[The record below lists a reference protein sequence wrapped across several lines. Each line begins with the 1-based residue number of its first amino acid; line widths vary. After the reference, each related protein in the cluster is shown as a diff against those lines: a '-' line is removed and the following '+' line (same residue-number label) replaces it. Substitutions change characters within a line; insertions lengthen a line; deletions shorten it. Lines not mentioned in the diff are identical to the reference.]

1 MGKFDF
7 LTKLG
12 ESKND
17 YEVVNVEKDVKDKML
32 YLEILVNR
40 NLMQEEF
47 KEQLVD
53 FYLSKKI
60 TESKFFE
67 NVQKSIRVLEK
78 AEFKLISVDGD
89 MFKLKNDKPEY
100 VGTID
105 RMPDDKTHVLPDT
118 GKVSYSFIK
127 ELFEHLK
134 NRTLT
139 LKEINALSDL
149 LDFKLLKVFNVK
161 QTKIPQE

>member
-17 YEVVNVEKDVKDKML
+17 YEVVNVEKDIKDKML

-40 NLMQEEF
+40 NLMQGEF

-53 FYLSKKI
+53 YYLNKKI

-67 NVQKSIRVLEK
+67 NVQKSILVLEK
-78 AEFKLISVDGD
+78 AEFKIISVDED

-105 RMPDDKTHVLPDT
+105 RMPDDKTQLLPNT

-127 ELFEHLK
+127 QLFEHLK
-134 NRTLT
+134 YRTLS

-149 LDFKLLKVFNVK
+149 LDFKFLKVFNVE

>member
-12 ESKND
+12 ESKSD
-17 YEVVNVEKDVKDKML
+17 YEVVNVEKDIKDKML

-40 NLMQEEF
+40 NLMQAEF
-47 KEQLVD
+47 KEQLID
-53 FYLSKKI
+53 YYLNKKI

-67 NVQKSIRVLEK
+67 NVQKSILVLEK
-78 AEFKLISVDGD
+78 AEFKIISVDED
-89 MFKLKNDKPEY
+89 MFKLKNDTPEY

-105 RMPDDKTHVLPDT
+105 RMPDDNTQLLANT

-127 ELFEHLK
+127 QLFEHLK
-134 NRTLT
+134 YRMMT

-149 LDFKLLKVFNVK
+149 LDFNFLKVFNVE

>member
-17 YEVVNVEKDVKDKML
+17 YEVVNVEKDIKDKML

-40 NLMQEEF
+40 NLMQKEF

-53 FYLSKKI
+53 YYLGKKI

-67 NVQKSIRVLEK
+67 NVQKSILVLEK
-78 AEFKLISVDGD
+78 AEFKIISVDED
-89 MFKLKNDKPEY
+89 MFKLKNEKPEY

-105 RMPDDKTHVLPDT
+105 RMPDDKTQLLPNT
-118 GKVSYSFIK
+118 GKVSYLFIK
-127 ELFEHLK
+127 QLFEHLK
-134 NRTLT
+134 HRTMT

-149 LDFKLLKVFNVK
+149 LDFKFFKVFNVE

>member
-17 YEVVNVEKDVKDKML
+17 YEVVNIEKDTKDKIE
-32 YLEILVNR
+32 YLEILVSR
-40 NLMQEEF
+40 NLIQEEF
-47 KEQLVD
+47 KEQLLNY
-53 FYLSKKI
+53 YLSKKI
-60 TESKFFE
+60 TEDIFFE

-78 AEFKLISVDGD
+78 AEFKIISIDED

-105 RMPDDKTHVLPDT
+105 KMPDNKTQLFPDT
-118 GKVSYSFIK
+118 GKVSYSFAK
-127 ELFEHLK
+127 QLYEHLK
-134 NRTLT
+134 YRTVT

-149 LDFKLLKVFNVK
+149 LDFKLFKVFNVE

>member
-7 LTKLG
+7 LNKIG
-12 ESKND
+12 ESKSN
-17 YEVVNVEKDVKDKML
+17 YEVVNVEKDIKDKML

-40 NLMQEEF
+40 NLMQSEF

-53 FYLSKKI
+53 YYINKKI

-67 NVQKSIRVLEK
+67 NVQKSILTLEK
-78 AEFKLISVDGD
+78 AELKIISVDED
-89 MFKLKNDKPEY
+89 MFKLKNGEPEF

-105 RMPDDKTHVLPDT
+105 RMPEDKAQVLPNS
-118 GKVSYSFIK
+118 GKVSYLFIK
-127 ELFEHLK
+127 QLFEHLK
-134 NRTLT
+134 HRTMT

-149 LDFKLLKVFNVK
+149 LDFKFLKVFNTE
-161 QTKIPQE
+161 QTKIPD

>member
-7 LTKLG
+7 LTKFG
-12 ESKND
+12 ESKSD
-17 YEVVNVEKDVKDKML
+17 YEVVNVEKDIKDKIL
-32 YLEILVNR
+32 YLEVLVNR
-40 NLMQEEF
+40 NLMQGEF

-53 FYLSKKI
+53 YYINKKI
-60 TESKFFE
+60 TESKFLE
-67 NVQKSIRVLEK
+67 NVQKSILVLEK
-78 AEFKLISVDGD
+78 AEFKIKSVDED

-105 RMPDDKTHVLPDT
+105 RMPDDKTKLLPDT
-118 GKVSYSFIK
+118 GKVSYSFTK
-127 ELFEHLK
+127 QLFEHLK
-134 NRTLT
+134 YRTLT

-149 LDFKLLKVFNVK
+149 LDFKFLKVFNVE

>member
-7 LTKLG
+7 LTKFG
-12 ESKND
+12 ESKSD
-17 YEVVNVEKDVKDKML
+17 YEVVNVEKDIKDKIL
-32 YLEILVNR
+32 YLEVLVNR
-40 NLMQEEF
+40 NLMQGEF

-53 FYLSKKI
+53 YYINKKI
-60 TESKFFE
+60 TESKFLE
-67 NVQKSIRVLEK
+67 NVQKSILVLEK
-78 AEFKLISVDGD
+78 AEFKIKSVDED

-105 RMPDDKTHVLPDT
+105 RMPDDKTKLLPDT
-118 GKVSYSFIK
+118 GKVSYSFTK
-127 ELFEHLK
+127 QLFEHLK
-134 NRTLT
+134 YRTLT

-149 LDFKLLKVFNVK
+149 LDFKFLKVLNVE

>member
-17 YEVVNVEKDVKDKML
+17 YEVVDVEKDVKDKML

-40 NLMQEEF
+40 NLMQREF
-47 KEQLVD
+47 KEQIVEL
-53 FYLSKKI
+53 YINKKVS
-60 TESKFFE
+60 ESQFFE

-78 AEFKLISVDGD
+78 AEFKIISVDDD
-89 MFKLKNDKPEY
+89 MFKFKNDKPEY

-105 RMPDDKTHVLPDT
+105 RMPDDKIQLLPNT
-118 GKVSYSFIK
+118 GKVSFSFIK
-127 ELFEHLK
+127 QLFDHLK
-134 NRTLT
+134 YRTLT

-149 LDFKLLKVFNVK
+149 LDFKFLKVFNVE
-161 QTKIPQE
+161 QTKIPEE